1 MVGGGGGGRLRVV
14 EKRHLPPAG
23 VLPVHSGKIFIV
35 LWATCAR
42 FDANN
47 NNKSDKCFLQLRIA
61 SVNTFASSPTCD
73 WEQQVGGCPGVQ
85 LTAVVS
91 ESLSCHRTA
100 CQGCFQRRSLRF
112 DVWVLEREPMV
123 LYEATGI

>member
-23 VLPVHSGKIFIV
+23 VLPVHSGKIFLV

-42 FDANN
+42 FDVNN
-47 NNKSDKCFLQLRIA
+47 TNNSDERLLELRIA
-61 SVNTFASSPTCD
+61 LINTFASRSKCD
-73 WEQQVGGCPGVQ
+73 WEQEVGDCPGSQ

-91 ESLSCHRTA
+91 ESLSCDRTP
-100 CQGCFQRRSLRF
+100 CQGCFQRSSSQFEVR
-112 DVWVLEREPMV
+112 VLERELFV
-123 LYEATGI
+123 

>member
-23 VLPVHSGKIFIV
+23 VLPVHSGKIFLV

-42 FDANN
+42 FDINN
-47 NNKSDKCFLQLRIA
+47 NHSSDERFLELRIA
-61 SVNTFASSPTCD
+61 SINTFASSSKCD
-73 WEQQVGGCPGVQ
+73 WEQEVGDCPGTQ

-91 ESLSCHRTA
+91 ESLSCDRTA
-100 CQGCFQRRSLRF
+100 CQGCFQQSSSQF
-112 DVWVLEREPMV
+112 EVWVLEGELIV
-123 LYEATGI
+123 